1 MEPEGP
7 LPHSQEPATCPYFV
21 QDIPLYKTLAP
32 TPDKNGGNV
41 SRENIT
47 SGEGNWKAQEDYSL
61 H

>member
-7 LPHSQEPATCPYFV
+7 IPHSQEPATCPCFV
-21 QDIPLYKTLAP
+21 QDVPLYKTLAA
-32 TPDKNGGNV
+32 TPDKNGGDVSGGNV
-41 SRENIT
+41 T